1 MAGRDRGPI
10 DDDLAAF
17 VQKGVSAMLGT
28 TDDTSFPDVT
38 RVNGVAALDDRRLRI
53 LIATD
58 AATARAN
65 AVPGARVA
73 VLVTELVTYRS
84 IQFKGAVLVV
94 EAQRTAGD
102 LALQD
107 HHIASFVDAAPEVGI
122 DPAKVPQFFVTDV
135 VPLVVEVEELY
146 DQTPGP
152 GAGRRIGAGR

>member
-1 MAGRDRGPI
+1 MAGRGRGPI
-10 DDDLAAF
+10 DDALAAF

-38 RVNGVAALDDRRLRI
+38 RINGVAALDDRRLRI
-53 LIATD
+53 LVATD
-58 AATARAN
+58 ATTARAN

-94 EAQRTAGD
+94 EHHRTPGD
-102 LALQD
+102 LALHD
-107 HHIASFVDAAPEVGI
+107 HHVASFVEAAPQVGI
-122 DPAKVPQFFVTDV
+122 DPAKAAQFFATEV

-152 GAGRRIGAGR
+152 GAGRRIEVTR